1 MHQKHSK
8 AADVY
13 SFGIVLWELMTWQ
26 VPWDD
31 YNQFQVQCSLRAG
44 TKAHL
49 PDLEYAFRVVM
60 TDLRCPS
67 MNNAVHLAL
76 CARQVLCGK

>member
-1 MHQKHSK
+1 MHQQHSK

-31 YNQFQVQCSLRAG
+31 YNQFQVQYSIPLG
-44 TKAHL
+44 TIVHL
-49 PDLEYAFRVVM
+49 P
-60 TDLRCPS
+60 
-67 MNNAVHLAL
+67 
-76 CARQVLCGK
+76 VLHNGFYLH

>member
-1 MHQKHSK
+1 MLQVVALQKYSK

-31 YNQFQVQCSLRAG
+31 LNPFQVINTPSVSARTHLMAAG
-44 TKAHL
+44 
-49 PDLEYAFRVVM
+49 LE
-60 TDLRCPS
+60 L
-67 MNNAVHLAL
+67 
-76 CARQVLCGK
+76 